1 MYAEE
6 IEDLQE
12 RRRVLQKELK
22 LKNFIIDY
30 FVPADYINM
39 INEKVLWSDEHDD
52 WVLPNLDISG
62 NSIRHKNPELA
73 EIDEDLTEE
82 MKDEMKLNE
91 LAKLQL

>member
-1 MYAEE
+1 M
-6 IEDLQE
+6 
-12 RRRVLQKELK
+12 K

-39 INEKVLWSDEHDD
+39 INEKVQWSDEHDD

-62 NSIRHKNPELA
+62 NSIRHKHPKVKM
-73 EIDEDLTEE
+73 DEEGLTEE

-91 LAKLQL
+91 LAKIQLENHPNVYYQYSE